1 VAVTA
6 PRRPQLTQE
15 ELRGLFVDAGRQILR
30 EEGLSC
36 GAEALTFKRV
46 RERVEADT
54 GILIGNGSIIG
65 RVWESLFDYQT
76 AVMATIAADDST
88 AEIEQTLDGLV
99 PVLLGATPSS
109 LESRWSTVR
118 EVCRAGAAT
127 NMEALSRST
136 DWSLWI
142 GVWAVISVGS
152 APLRRR
158 RIEAALE
165 QSYLVV
171 TERMEKIYQA
181 TLSIVGFRVRSGLT
195 IRQFTIAVAA
205 LTEGCV
211 LRNRVDTEQMN
222 GIMRPTGPGGE
233 QQTWTLFGI
242 ALEALVEKFFEPDP
256 AWEPSATLP
265 PVRQDTPEP

>member
-1 VAVTA
+1 
-6 PRRPQLTQE
+6 
-15 ELRGLFVDAGRQILR
+15 
-30 EEGLSC
+30 
-36 GAEALTFKRV
+36 
-46 RERVEADT
+46 
-54 GILIGNGSIIG
+54 
-65 RVWESLFDYQT
+65 
-76 AVMATIAADDST
+76 
-88 AEIEQTLDGLV
+88 
-99 PVLLGATPSS
+99 
-109 LESRWSTVR
+109 
-118 EVCRAGAAT
+118 
-127 NMEALSRST
+127 MEALSRST

-142 GVWAVISVGS
+142 GVWAMTSVGS

-181 TLSIVGFRVRSGLT
+181 TLSIVGFRVCSGFT

-211 LRNRVDTEQMN
+211 LRNRVDREQMN

-242 ALEALVEKFFEPDP
+242 ALEALVENSSSP
-256 AWEPSATLP
+256 TP
-265 PVRQDTPEP
+265 PGCLRP